1 MQISAQAALGM
12 SVRCMT
18 AHNRNLSDATITCCA
33 GKSTLAQWAQEPTA
47 VTLTFVLFMAASLAP
62 IFNRAD
68 GKERLGPF
76 TPAAELLN
84 GRAAM

>member
-1 MQISAQAALGM
+1 M
-12 SVRCMT
+12 SHRSTT
-18 AHNRNLSDATITCCA
+18 AHNCNLSDATTTCCA

>member
-1 MQISAQAALGM
+1 ML
-12 SVRCMT
+12 RCSRLLM
-18 AHNRNLSDATITCCA
+18 RERLA

-47 VTLTFVLFMAASLAP
+47 VTLTFALFIAASLAP

-76 TPAAELLN
+76 TPSAELLN